1 MVEVTPNLPLRSP
14 KLKGNCRKTGFCE
27 ADGKCP
33 NARLP
38 KSRGMRRTC
47 RYVAMTRDEGNA
59 ADGRFP
65 TASRKICIKSTTKR
79 L

>member
-1 MVEVTPNLPLRSP
+1 L
-14 KLKGNCRKTGFCE
+14 
-27 ADGKCP
+27 
-33 NARLP
+33 NASMP
-38 KSRGMRRTC
+38 W
-47 RYVAMTRDEGNA
+47 DEGNA